1 MKLTWL
7 GHSSVRI
14 DAAGQVIYI
23 DPYEGENYS
32 IASLVLISR
41 FDFDH
46 CSMQKL
52 AKIRGDKTLVI
63 GPNSVVKQTY
73 PSRLLK
79 VGERVMHEGIEIIGM
94 PILQAHKDTEGHE
107 KEDAL
112 GFLIIAEDKRVYF
125 MGDSDYEAEMQ
136 KSRPDVLLMAVG
148 GTFSAGPKEA
158 ASIATKLQAKLAI
171 PIHWGKHAG
180 TQDDADVFK
189 ESARVPVKI
198 LQPGGSVTV

>member
-14 DAAGQVIYI
+14 DAANQVIYI
-23 DPYEGENYS
+23 DPYAGENYTTAS
-32 IASLVLISR
+32 IVLISR
-41 FDFDH
+41 ADFDH
-46 CSMQKL
+46 LSMQKL
-52 AKIRGDKTLVI
+52 ANIRGDKTLVV
-63 GPNSVVKQTY
+63 GPNAVVRQTY

-79 VGERVMHEGIEIIGM
+79 VGERIMHEGVEIIGM
-94 PILQAHKDTEGHE
+94 PVLQAHEDTELHE

-112 GFLIIAEDKRVYF
+112 GFLIIAENKRVYF
-125 MGDSDYEAEMQ
+125 MGDSDYESEMQ
-136 KSRPDVLLMAVG
+136 KARPDVLLIAVG

-158 ASIATKLQAKLAI
+158 AVIATKLQAKLAI

-180 TQDDADVFK
+180 TIDDADVFQ

-198 LQPGGSVTV
+198 LQPNQSVTI